1 MLCKHEVTGSIP
13 VSSTNLRFAK
23 VVAPKGKRRRT
34 VRLARKASAI
44 LIRCIWFAAIRKQ
57 HHLLLLESMAP
68 IQRQAVQPFGAGN
81 GRFHEPQ
88 GSGPAQ
94 KRGAAM
100 FDNKIDWVTRLE
112 WGKSAARRASRK
124 QDSERV

>member
-13 VSSTNLRFAK
+13 VSSTK
-23 VVAPKGKRRRT
+23 
-34 VRLARKASAI
+34 
-44 LIRCIWFAAIRKQ
+44 IWFANSHSLYLVRRHGKNV
-57 HHLLLLESMAP
+57 AP
-68 IQRQAVQPFGAGN
+68 IQRQAVQPFGAGI

-88 GSGPAQ
+88 GSASSQ
-94 KRGAAM
+94 KKEEATM

>member
-68 IQRQAVQPFGAGN
+68 IQRQAVQPFGAGM

-88 GSGPAQ
+88 GSAPH
-94 KRGAAM
+94 
-100 FDNKIDWVTRLE
+100 
-112 WGKSAARRASRK
+112 KSAGQRCLTTK
-124 QDSERV
+124 